1 MEKLL
6 HYIWKHRIMPL
17 HTLLTTDGKEVEVVD
32 PGTHNRDQGPD
43 FTNAKI
49 RIGGVL
55 WAGNVEMHLKS
66 SDWYKH
72 HHEKDPVYNS
82 VILHVAQTIDCEVA
96 TSDGRKPPQ
105 MQLRIPDDVRSNYQE
120 LSRTEDYPRCHRK
133 VPHIPLVKV
142 HLWMDALLA
151 ERMKERAELVLQRV
165 DATSGDWEK
174 AAFVTMS
181 RNFGFGLNGNA
192 FEKWARSIP
201 LTAVGKH
208 RDNLLQVEAF
218 FLGMASLIGHTD
230 TGDTAERAERLE
242 KEFAFLSHKFGLT
255 PVMEKKDWKY
265 LRTRPHNFPHVRL
278 LQIARLFHDGK
289 MGLASLIEES
299 NLQQVMDSL
308 ATCGLSAPSRRL
320 VVINTIVPLLYAYGI
335 RHNNDS
341 LRQRAVSLLEGLPPE
356 DNYIVR
362 QWKQCGLNV
371 ASAADSQALIQLKRE
386 YCDRNDCLRCRFAY
400 EYLKM

>member
-1 MEKLL
+1 
-6 HYIWKHRIMPL
+6 MPL

-82 VILHVAQTIDCEVA
+82 VILHVAQTVDCEVV

-105 MQLRIPDDVRSNYQE
+105 MQLLIPDDVRSNYQE

-142 HLWMDALLA
+142 HFWMDALLA
-151 ERMKERAELVLQRV
+151 ERMTERAELVLQRV

-230 TGDTAERAERLE
+230 TGDTAERLE

-289 MGLASLIEES
+289 MGLASLIEEN

-320 VVINTIVPLLYAYGI
+320 MVINTIVPLLYAYGI

-341 LRQRAVSLLEGLPPE
+341 LRQRAVSLLEGLPSE

>member
-1 MEKLL
+1 M

-17 HTLLTTDGKEVEVVD
+17 HPLLTTDGKEVEIVD

-43 FTNAKI
+43 FVNAKI

-72 HHEKDPVYNS
+72 HHEKDSAYNS
-82 VILHVAQTIDCEVA
+82 IILHVAQTIDSEVVTA
-96 TSDGRKPPQ
+96 DGRKPPQ
-105 MQLRIPDDVRSNYQE
+105 VQLWIPDDVRSNYQE
-120 LSRTEDYPRCHRK
+120 LGKTEDYPRCHRK
-133 VPHIPLVKV
+133 VPYIPLMKV

-192 FEKWARSIP
+192 FEKWACSIP
-201 LTAVGKH
+201 LAAVGKH

-218 FLGMASLIGHTD
+218 FLGMANLIGRSD
-230 TGDTAERAERLE
+230 TGDTMERLE

-255 PVMEKKDWKY
+255 PDVEEKDWKY

-278 LQIARLFHDGK
+278 LQLARLFHDGK

-299 NLQQVMDSL
+299 SLQQAMESL

-320 VVINTIVPLLYAYGI
+320 IVINTIVPLLYAYGI

-341 LRQRAVSLLEGLPPE
+341 FRQRAVSLLEELQPE

-362 QWKQCGLNV
+362 QWKQCGLKV

-386 YCDRNDCLRCRFAY
+386 YCDRKDCLRCRFAY